1 MNAAIE
7 QKNERIRAI
16 NKLIVEN
23 QTSIDSDSLVLKLY
37 DAIDAA
43 LADGGRTLMS
53 DDKVTLAPPYDWKK
67 TLAAGLRRGGMAL
80 LGMVGAGLLMLGQDP
95 NALKG
100 VLENAKVSAALI
112 PLITAGIAAW
122 ANWQKNRDKG

>member
-1 MNAAIE
+1 MNDGHAWRDSNGNVWWDE
-7 QKNERIRAI
+7 VQLRP
-16 NKLIVEN
+16 VE
-23 QTSIDSDSLVLKLY
+23 
-37 DAIDAA
+37 A
-43 LADGGRTLMS
+43 LMS
-53 DDKVTLAPPYDWKK
+53 ETKVTLAPSYDWKK
-67 TLAAGLRRGGMAL
+67 TLGAGLRRGGMAL
-80 LGMVGAGLLMLGQDP
+80 FGVVVAGLTMLAQDP